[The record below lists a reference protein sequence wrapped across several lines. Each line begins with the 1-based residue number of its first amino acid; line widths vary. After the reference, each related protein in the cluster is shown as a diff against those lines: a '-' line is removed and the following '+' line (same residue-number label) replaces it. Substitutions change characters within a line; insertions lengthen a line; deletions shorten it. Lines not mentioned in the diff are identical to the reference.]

1 VRGGTT
7 RAHAIWFQASPD
19 IRAAA
24 AGFPGAGR
32 AVPSGAETRTMMQ
45 VARELDVDVAPA
57 RLWSVLWDVP
67 RMVGCLPGCSDA
79 REVEAHR
86 RYEARMNQRVGPISL
101 SVPMEVTI
109 TDAVE
114 PSRLALAAKGRD
126 RLLGA
131 TVSMAVTLAVTP
143 RDGGSRLHIEAEGKI
158 LGKLG
163 ALGQGVIQRK
173 AEELIDE
180 FGLRLRRVATA

>member
-1 VRGGTT
+1 MRV
-7 RAHAIWFQASPD
+7 
-19 IRAAA
+19 
-24 AGFPGAGR
+24 
-32 AVPSGAETRTMMQ
+32 E
-45 VARELDVDVAPA
+45 RELDVDVAPG

-79 REVEAHR
+79 REIEAHR
-86 RYEARMNQRVGPISL
+86 RYEARMSQRVGPISL
-101 SVPMEVTI
+101 SVPMEIMI

-114 PSRLALAAKGRD
+114 PSRLALEAKGRD
-126 RLLGA
+126 RVLGA
-131 TVSMAVTLAVTP
+131 NVSMAVKLAVTP
-143 RDGGSRLHIEAEGKI
+143 RDGGSRMRIEAEGRI

-180 FGLRLRRVATA
+180 FGQRLRRMATA

>member
-1 VRGGTT
+1 MRV
-7 RAHAIWFQASPD
+7 
-19 IRAAA
+19 
-24 AGFPGAGR
+24 
-32 AVPSGAETRTMMQ
+32 E
-45 VARELDVDVAPA
+45 RELDVDVAPGQ
-57 RLWSVLWDVP
+57 LWSVLWDVP

-79 REVEAHR
+79 REIEAHR
-86 RYEARMNQRVGPISL
+86 RYEARMSQRVGPISL
-101 SVPMEVTI
+101 SVPMEIMI

-114 PSRLALAAKGRD
+114 PSRLALEAKGRD

-131 TVSMAVTLAVTP
+131 NVSMAVTLAVMP
-143 RDGGSRLHIEAEGKI
+143 REGGSRMRIEAEGRI

-180 FGLRLRRVATA
+180 FGQRLRRVATA